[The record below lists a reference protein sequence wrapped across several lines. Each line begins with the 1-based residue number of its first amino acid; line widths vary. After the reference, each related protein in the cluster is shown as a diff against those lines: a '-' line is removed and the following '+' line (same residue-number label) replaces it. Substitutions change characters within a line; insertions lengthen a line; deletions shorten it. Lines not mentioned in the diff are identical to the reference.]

1 MIGIQDSISMK
12 KGEKMKKRI
21 SVLLLMATLLILSF
35 GMTVHASGNTT
46 DVLWV
51 YKCNTSGVYTPYRN
65 KMDDSW
71 VYCNPRS
78 GTRTKAKAYGSN
90 NTTGTLTAC
99 STENTIPVGVK
110 GFITN
115 TIYPTYSYGKLS
127 LRPVSSSNTQ
137 NWGMWSVDSVWES
150 GGVEY

>member
-1 MIGIQDSISMK
+1 
-12 KGEKMKKRI
+12 
-21 SVLLLMATLLILSF
+21 
-35 GMTVHASGNTT
+35 
-46 DVLWV
+46 
-51 YKCNTSGVYTPYRN
+51 
-65 KMDDSW
+65 MDDSW

-115 TIYPTYSYGKLS
+115 TIYPTYSYGKLR

>member
-1 MIGIQDSISMK
+1 MK

-21 SVLLLMATLLILSF
+21 SVLLLMATLLVLSF
-35 GMTVHASGNTT
+35 GMTVYASGNTT
-46 DVLWV
+46 DVLWA
-51 YKCNTSGVYTPYRN
+51 YKCNTSGMYTLYRN
-65 KMDDSW
+65 KMDNSW

-78 GTRTKAKAYGSN
+78 GTSTKAKAYGSN
-90 NTTGTLTAC
+90 NTNGSGTAC
-99 STENTIPVGVK
+99 STEKTIPVGVK
-110 GFITN
+110 GFIKN
-115 TIYPTYSYGKLS
+115 SIHPTYSYGRLR